1 MNYDIVVVGAGP
13 AGLAAA
19 LYGLRAGKS
28 VLVLEGKA
36 YGGQIVNAK
45 EVENYPGVPSISG
58 RDLSKNMLQQVKQL
72 GGETKLEKVIS
83 LKNEGEQ
90 KIITTDMDEEYHAKA
105 VIIATGAASRKLGL
119 SNEEEYVG
127 RGVSYC
133 ATCDGNFYRGKVVAV
148 IGGGN
153 TALMDAIYLASLAK
167 KVYLIHRRGEFRAEQ
182 KYIEDAKK
190 LSNVE
195 FILNAV
201 PTELGGEEKLSSITI
216 EDKTSSEKKLLEV
229 DGVFVAVGYEPQNQV
244 FADVISLGEL
254 GYIQTDDGVH
264 TSVSG
269 VYVAGDARAKEL
281 KQLTTAVSDGA
292 IAATT
297 AVAEMEA

>member
-13 AGLAAA
+13 AGLTAA

-45 EVENYPGVPSISG
+45 EVENYPGAPSISG

-90 KIITTDMDEEYHAKA
+90 KNITTDMDEEYHAKA

-133 ATCDGNFYRGKVVAV
+133 ATCDGNFYRDKVVAV

-229 DGVFVAVGYEPQNQV
+229 DGVFVAVGHEPQNQV
-244 FADVISLGEL
+244 FADVISLDEL

-264 TSVSG
+264 TNVPG

>member
-13 AGLAAA
+13 AGLTAA

-133 ATCDGNFYRGKVVAV
+133 ATCDGNFYRDKVVAV

-244 FADVISLGEL
+244 FADVISLDEL

-264 TSVSG
+264 TNVSG